1 MSGSPAIP
9 KGGRRRAGQ
18 SFSAQKRCRAWS
30 RCRWRRRAVNHDPLR
45 EFGGTIA
52 NYKVPKLRDRC
63 GGCHKEGG
71 RVSDDRHAARLR
83 DPKTSDY
90 WNLHHV
96 QEESDGD
103 RRGKRAEHHQGGN
116 GVIAIPTTA
125 NIEAITISA
134 TDDAASHRLG
144 FQVFVPRRRS
154 PMDLTLAHPRP
165 AAAGA
170 KPRACEW
177 ADD

>member
-1 MSGSPAIP
+1 MVVAELVNRFRLKSAAELGRDAGGGGAPSITILFESLEAPSPTTRYQSYATAVADVIKRADAYLMIVTPRDYAIL
-9 KGGRRRAGQ
+9 RRATTGT
-18 SFSAQKRCRAWS
+18 FTTS
-30 RCRWRRRAVNHDPLR
+30 RR
-45 EFGGTIA
+45 
-52 NYKVPKLRDRC
+52 KVKAT
-63 GGCHKEGG
+63 
-71 RVSDDRHAARLR
+71 AAASV
-83 DPKTSDY
+83 PSTTK
-90 WNLHHV
+90 
-96 QEESDGD
+96 
-103 RRGKRAEHHQGGN
+103 GGN